1 MHSESMDLPSQ
12 PDPTK
17 PADCLTEAQRA
28 FARIVGL
35 ALAEAW
41 RREGSSGPASPPALP
56 PKAARGRIRTD

>member
-1 MHSESMDLPSQ
+1 MHSESSELPSR

-17 PADCLTEAQRA
+17 TADCLTEAQRA
-28 FARIVGL
+28 FARILGC

-41 RREGSSGPASPPALP
+41 RKESSGPASPTALP